1 MIPGSWRIEM
11 QTSPFFS
18 MLGCQISLITF
29 IFGGLCGY
37 SFGNIKWHL
46 KKPPSN
52 RVSAGPIISIW
63 KITTNQLKTSYE
75 YITLSMINIK
85 ECLCYPIELT
95 SHLKKSLSLMSPA
108 ENPSTGFL
116 FKSANCFLR
125 SCLPS
130 SASLMCDLWPSFAI
144 ISL

>member
-1 MIPGSWRIEM
+1 MNRVPGSWRIEM

-18 MLGCQISLITF
+18 ILGCQISLITF

-63 KITTNQLKTSYE
+63 KHYNKLIKDELRVSN
-75 YITLSMINIK
+75 IINVK